1 MMSEGSSGKF
11 RYSKWLC
18 YSLFLPSAWDRSDVA
33 VQPISW
39 QALRRSRMSK
49 KTEEHP
55 VNMIILWRILSLSIQ
70 DSDPLR
76 RDLLSQHFLTG
87 GEEQHI
93 PSGMDTVSGT
103 WWTQC
108 SYCKWSFGCGS
119 IDPLMSMMSIV
130 TDPLL
135 PVWHRETCFQHLK
148 ALTGWKFPIRLHGDE
163 IREHSS
169 AMFSCVYGCNAT
181 SEKLRAGSWS
191 ENEARKASKAN
202 QKRGCLDPQ
211 RCFSLGSTLHS
222 TVPDLL

>member
-1 MMSEGSSGKF
+1 
-11 RYSKWLC
+11 
-18 YSLFLPSAWDRSDVA
+18 
-33 VQPISW
+33 
-39 QALRRSRMSK
+39 
-49 KTEEHP
+49 
-55 VNMIILWRILSLSIQ
+55 MIILWRILPLSIQ
-70 DSDPLR
+70 DSDPIR

-181 SEKLRAGSWS
+181 SEKLRDLEQEAGVKMRLEKHPRPIRKGAVSTPS
-191 ENEARKASKAN
+191 VVFLLARHFTP
-202 QKRGCLDPQ
+202 QCLIFCKPMHATAF
-211 RCFSLGSTLHS
+211 RKWAPSVSLWL
-222 TVPDLL
+222 